1 MSLCFF
7 AYAIKVTPRLVQG
20 VNIAFLVQYSKI
32 NSLVQVNVHAAA
44 KPAVFAG
51 RSPSC
56 KGRWYGNQQGI
67 SGPEKFRQRE
77 AVQQVKTVA
86 VKR

>member
-7 AYAIKVTPRLVQG
+7 AYAIKVTPR
-20 VNIAFLVQYSKI
+20 
-32 NSLVQVNVHAAA
+32 LVQVNVHAAA